1 MIDLRDENAKNTING
16 GKYSN
21 LNIPGKL
28 KKLTI
33 KIIVYKICMN
43 LEGSNIIILCM
54 I

>member
-33 KIIVYKICMN
+33 KISTQN
-43 LEGSNIIILCM
+43 LHKFRRQ
-54 I
+54 